1 MPQRSVVAK
10 LDLAVAGRDG
20 FPRDKIATGNRYV
33 VFGAQDD

>member
-10 LDLAVAGRDG
+10 LDLAVSGRDG